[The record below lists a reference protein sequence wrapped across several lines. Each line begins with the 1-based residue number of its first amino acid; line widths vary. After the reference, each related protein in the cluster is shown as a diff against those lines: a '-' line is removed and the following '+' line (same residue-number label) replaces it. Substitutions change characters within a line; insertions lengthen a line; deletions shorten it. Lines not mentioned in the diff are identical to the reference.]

1 MKRSLWIVFGTLLV
15 VGISTGAVLQWR
27 KVRGLETEIGALKDK
42 QSDLEW
48 ELYITSTDADT
59 DFVTPNVG
67 VIQFLRHGYSIEF
80 ETVNYTQDGLYLSG
94 HFGNPTNL
102 TLSNLTLVL
111 SARPY
116 FTDEL
121 RKKWEKAQTPYFW
134 PWPGDWDIGSGQTSV
149 IPTIMPKTSFPFYV
163 TIPNVKQTKESFHIA
178 VTFSGERYNY

>member
-1 MKRSLWIVFGTLLV
+1 MRRSIWIVFGVLLLA
-15 VGISTGAVLQWR
+15 GISAGGVLIWR
-27 KVRGLETEIGALKDK
+27 KVRRQEIEVQALRDK
-42 QSDLEW
+42 LPELEW
-48 ELYITSTDADT
+48 DIYVSTFQTGT
-59 DFVTPNVG
+59 DFVDPTVG
-67 VIQFLRHGYSIEF
+67 VIQFLRRGYSIEF

-116 FTDEL
+116 FTDEI
-121 RKKWEKAQTPYFW
+121 RKSWEKAQKPPFW
-134 PWPGDWDIGSGQTSV
+134 LIEWEIGSGQTSV

-178 VTFSGERYNY
+178 VTFSGERYSY